1 MLAVK
6 TAIMIAVHR
15 RAAAIVLLIQA
26 SSNSDT
32 QNGGLL

>member
-1 MLAVK
+1 MPVVK

-15 RAAAIVLLIQA
+15 RAAVIVLLIQA
-26 SSNSDT
+26 SSNRDT